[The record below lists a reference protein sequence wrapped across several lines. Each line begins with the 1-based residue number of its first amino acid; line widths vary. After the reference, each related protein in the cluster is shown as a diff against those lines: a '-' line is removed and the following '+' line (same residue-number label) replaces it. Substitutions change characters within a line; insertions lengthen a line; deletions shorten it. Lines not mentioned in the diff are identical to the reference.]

1 MPEEFVNLSKEMN
14 LQMKEVERTLYR
26 MNLVKSI
33 VGYSII
39 KFLKIKTRKKDLKSS
54 ESEII
59 HCVQEKQLQ

>member
-14 LQMKEVERTLYR
+14 LQMKEVERTSYR

>member
-14 LQMKEVERTLYR
+14 LQMKEVERTSYR

-39 KFLKIKTRKKDLKSS
+39 KFLKIKDK
-54 ESEII
+54 
-59 HCVQEKQLQ
+59 EKGS

>member
-1 MPEEFVNLSKEMN
+1 MPEEFANLSKGMN
-14 LQMKEVERTLYR
+14 LQMKEVERTSYR

>member
-1 MPEEFVNLSKEMN
+1 MPEEFANLSKGMN